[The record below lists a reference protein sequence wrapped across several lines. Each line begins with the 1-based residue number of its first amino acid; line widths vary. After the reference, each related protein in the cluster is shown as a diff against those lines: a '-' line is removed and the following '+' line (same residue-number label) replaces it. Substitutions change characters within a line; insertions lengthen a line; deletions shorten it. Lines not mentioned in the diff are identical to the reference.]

1 MPDVDGIEAIQRLR
15 ELPAQSATPIIA
27 VSASATP
34 EVEARTL
41 AAGANA
47 FLAKPVNMQ
56 GLLKTVAHLL
66 RIEPAS
72 SARSDATVPQG
83 LRA

>member
-1 MPDVDGIEAIQRLR
+1 MPEIDGIEAIQRLR

-41 AAGANA
+41 EAGANA
-47 FLAKPVNMQ
+47 FVPKPVNMQ
-56 GLLKTVAHLL
+56 ALLKMVSNLL
-66 RIEPAS
+66 RIEPAA
-72 SARSDATVPQG
+72 SARSGAIVT
-83 LRA
+83 